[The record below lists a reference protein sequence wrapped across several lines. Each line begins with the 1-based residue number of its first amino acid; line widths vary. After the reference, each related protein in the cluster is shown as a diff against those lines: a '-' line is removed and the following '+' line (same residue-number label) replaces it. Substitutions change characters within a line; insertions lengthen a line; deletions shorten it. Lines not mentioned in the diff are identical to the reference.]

1 GDLRCYL
8 NDHFSKLDWPTKIR
22 MAKEISSGIDCLHS
36 ANIVHSDLHDKNIL
50 VNDGRMII
58 TDFGLSKLLDNST
71 KSITGGTCA
80 YSDPQYLQS
89 PFMYRRNKPSD
100 IYSLGVLFWELSSG
114 IPPFKALKDLMEVT
128 LHVIKGNRETPTEGT
143 PIDFKNLYC
152 AAWSVE
158 PDSRPDIKEI
168 CNKLDHMR
176 LEPVYQNIN
185 MNTLNYK
192 YKDTNVDP
200 TPSLSAVPFSKF
212 TKINDIINITEEI
225 TPIYQSAEHNKRISK
240 SLSERIVAI
249 ETSLRL
255 LKAYKDEHREFF
267 NKQNFV
273 SIQKLSDIIQKMKT
287 FISEITQLKGLRK
300 YCQTKSIQTIFYEL
314 TTEFDRCI
322 NTLNFINTDNIKS
335 RTEHEKEIID
345 NDLEEL
351 NQYLFKIGGGITDEN
366 YNISETINEI
376 NLVKKFIWDSRSNRE
391 NREQIME
398 IIEDQNKLLELA
410 DFIETD
416 EIRGKKVRKYIRL
429 VDNKAVA
436 FKFVSDESDTI
447 NVQNEIRK
455 HVAILMK
462 LKDCHQIIQFHGLI
476 SDDEDEK
483 LYLVTEWAER
493 GNLREFYMNY
503 RYGGPIDVRK
513 KLSIAVDIARGLNFL
528 LAVEINIQILHQDIR
543 PENILITANK
553 TAKIAN
559 FLFRR
564 YVRTV
569 RYAAPEM
576 LYGYN
581 NKYNTK
587 CEVYSFGILLWEL
600 AEQRIPYEDLD
611 DIMAIKDRVYK
622 EKYRE
627 PFTNYSGLPKEYKDI
642 SRKAVGADPEFRPTL
657 TEMFKT
663 LQNLLEPSNTPNFS
677 SKIPYKINDI
687 SPISHIYNNENNF
700 QDDKI
705 HVAETINFAEF
716 NYMTMK
722 EAISTHRATNG
733 NLEMAF
739 KCFNAYAKLGN
750 LIAKYFVGYYLY
762 KKLINTPYTEEER
775 ERRAA
780 QLFKEV
786 ADASDE
792 VPDAQ
797 LKYVLCL
804 FNGMGVDKNYSEA
817 AKYFKKAAD
826 NGLVV
831 GIYNFGNILYAGLT
845 GVKDEEL

>member
-1 GDLRCYL
+1 
-8 NDHFSKLDWPTKIR
+8 
-22 MAKEISSGIDCLHS
+22 
-36 ANIVHSDLHDKNIL
+36 
-50 VNDGRMII
+50 
-58 TDFGLSKLLDNST
+58 
-71 KSITGGTCA
+71 
-80 YSDPQYLQS
+80 
-89 PFMYRRNKPSD
+89 
-100 IYSLGVLFWELSSG
+100 
-114 IPPFKALKDLMEVT
+114 
-128 LHVIKGNRETPTEGT
+128 
-143 PIDFKNLYC
+143 
-152 AAWSVE
+152 
-158 PDSRPDIKEI
+158 
-168 CNKLDHMR
+168 
-176 LEPVYQNIN
+176 
-185 MNTLNYK
+185 
-192 YKDTNVDP
+192 TNVDP

-429 VDNKAVA
+429 VDNKA
-436 FKFVSDESDTI
+436 
-447 NVQNEIRK
+447 
-455 HVAILMK
+455 
-462 LKDCHQIIQFHGLI
+462 
-476 SDDEDEK
+476 
-483 LYLVTEWAER
+483 
-493 GNLREFYMNY
+493 
-503 RYGGPIDVRK
+503 
-513 KLSIAVDIARGLNFL
+513 
-528 LAVEINIQILHQDIR
+528 
-543 PENILITANK
+543 
-553 TAKIAN
+553 
-559 FLFRR
+559 
-564 YVRTV
+564 
-569 RYAAPEM
+569 
-576 LYGYN
+576 
-581 NKYNTK
+581 
-587 CEVYSFGILLWEL
+587 L

-642 SRKAVGADPEFRPTL
+642 SRKEFRPTL

-739 KCFNAYAKLGN
+739 KCFNAYAKLG
-750 LIAKYFVGYYLY
+750 
-762 KKLINTPYTEEER
+762 T
-775 ERRAA
+775 
-780 QLFKEV
+780 Q
-786 ADASDE
+786 
-792 VPDAQ
+792 
-797 LKYVLCL
+797 
-804 FNGMGVDKNYSEA
+804 FN
-817 AKYFKKAAD
+817 
-826 NGLVV
+826 
-831 GIYNFGNILYAGLT
+831 
-845 GVKDEEL
+845 